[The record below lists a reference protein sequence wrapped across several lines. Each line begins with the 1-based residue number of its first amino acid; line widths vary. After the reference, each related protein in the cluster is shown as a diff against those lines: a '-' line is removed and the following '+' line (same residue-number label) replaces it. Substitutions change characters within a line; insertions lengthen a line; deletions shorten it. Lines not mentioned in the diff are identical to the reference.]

1 MSNYNEKELIR
12 TEAEIEKVLAERN
25 KLQAELDRL
34 TKKEMQDKH
43 KLDTLKNRY
52 KEEKRRSRNHR
63 LIERGAILESL
74 IPDAE
79 SYTNEQIKRIIK
91 IAFGNLPADYR
102 AYTSPKVCMIIL
114 EKVVLQ
120 GKHFCFPWDKGALHT
135 SGASIK
141 ALVAVR
147 NL

>member
-12 TEAEIEKVLAERN
+12 TETYYEKVLAERN

-34 TKKEMQDKH
+34 TKKETQDKH
-43 KLDTLKNRY
+43 KLDMLKNRY

-79 SYTNEQIKRIIK
+79 SYTNEQIKHIIR
-91 IAFGNLPADYR
+91 IAFGNLPGG
-102 AYTSPKVCMIIL
+102 
-114 EKVVLQ
+114 LQ
-120 GKHFCFPWDKGALHT
+120 GIHFPESLRDN
-135 SGASIK
+135 S
-141 ALVAVR
+141 
-147 NL
+147 

>member
-1 MSNYNEKELIR
+1 MKTGMSFNETLNLKNVSMNSNEKELIR

-34 TKKEMQDKH
+34 TKNEKQEEHRLSTM
-43 KLDTLKNRY
+43 KNRY

-79 SYTNEQIKRIIK
+79 SYTNEQIKHIIRI
-91 IAFGNLPADYR
+91 ALGNLPGG
-102 AYTSPKVCMIIL
+102 
-114 EKVVLQ
+114 LQ
-120 GKHFCFPWDKGALHT
+120 GIHFPESLRDN
-135 SGASIK
+135 S
-141 ALVAVR
+141 
-147 NL
+147 

>member
-1 MSNYNEKELIR
+1 MSFNKTLNLKNASTNSNEKELIR
-12 TEAEIEKVLAERN
+12 TEADYEKALAERD

-43 KLDTLKNRY
+43 KLNTLKNRY

-79 SYTNEQIKRIIK
+79 SYTNEQIKHIIR
-91 IAFGNLPADYR
+91 IAFGNLPGG
-102 AYTSPKVCMIIL
+102 
-114 EKVVLQ
+114 LQ
-120 GKHFCFPWDKGALHT
+120 GIHFPESLRDN
-135 SGASIK
+135 S
-141 ALVAVR
+141 
-147 NL
+147 